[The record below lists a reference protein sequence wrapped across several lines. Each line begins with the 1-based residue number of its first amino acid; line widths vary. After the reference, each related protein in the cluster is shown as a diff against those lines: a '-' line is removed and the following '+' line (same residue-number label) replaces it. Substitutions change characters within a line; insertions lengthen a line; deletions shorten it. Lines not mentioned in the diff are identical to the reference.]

1 MKWLASGE
9 QVMEA
14 EKQSKQGLIFIYWQW
29 SEYRL
34 YVCVV
39 FTYVSVC
46 VHLHICMCARV
57 HLCARLPVCAC
68 GGEAAEGDVRC
79 PQFSVSV
86 WDRVSHWWTSE
97 PRRLSCLC
105 LVSTGSLGR
114 TITAVFSSCAHVAN
128 MLPIEKL
135 PQPLNVTFFNLIITN
150 FN

>member
-1 MKWLASGE
+1 
-9 QVMEA
+9 MEA

-86 WDRVSHWWTSE
+86 
-97 PRRLSCLC
+97 
-105 LVSTGSLGR
+105 
-114 TITAVFSSCAHVAN
+114 
-128 MLPIEKL
+128 
-135 PQPLNVTFFNLIITN
+135 
-150 FN
+150 